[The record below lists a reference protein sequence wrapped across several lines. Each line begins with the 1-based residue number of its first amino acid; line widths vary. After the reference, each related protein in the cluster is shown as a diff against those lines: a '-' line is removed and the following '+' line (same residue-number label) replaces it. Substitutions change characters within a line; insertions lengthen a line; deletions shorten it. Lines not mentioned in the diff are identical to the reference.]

1 MRVKPEKIVAI
12 VLIVSLGIG
21 TTISARS
28 DGTSWRSFQ
37 FAGPVGAWLV
47 DVEFPAIPGA
57 PPPPPPF
64 KETLTFHALGSVSE
78 SNTLLN
84 ENSYN
89 PALGM
94 GCGFTGPGGA
104 LEVNCNGSDGTGVWQ
119 RTGRNTLSF
128 VVVKLVF
135 DGATNAQV
143 GYLRIRS
150 DNVRFHK
157 NQLIQDSGDSLTELL
172 IGTDLE
178 TAIPVPFGGANSV
191 GRRIR

>member
-1 MRVKPEKIVAI
+1 MRTKHLLAAA
-12 VLIVSLGIG
+12 LITALSNGI
-21 TTISARS
+21 TMTAKADNDRVYH
-28 DGTSWRSFQ
+28 

-47 DVEFPAIPGA
+47 DVEFPTVPGA

-64 KETLTFHALGSVSE
+64 KETLTFHALGTVSE

-104 LEVNCNGSDGTGVWQ
+104 LELNCNGSEGTGTWR

-128 VVVKLVF
+128 VVLKLVF
-135 DGATNAQV
+135 DGETNAQV
-143 GYLRIRS
+143 GYLRVRS
-150 DNVRFHK
+150 DNVRFHR
-157 NQLIQDSGDSLTELL
+157 NRLVQDSGSSITELL
-172 IGTDLE
+172 IGTDIE
-178 TAIPVPFGGANSV
+178 TAVPVPFGGAGAV
-191 GRRIR
+191 GQRIR